1 MNRVPWWVVVSA
13 ALAPVFLVG
22 GWTVA
27 AARQPAGYS
36 SGRDSISALAGLAAN
51 DRAVMT
57 AGLVGLGVC
66 HLVTACGLR
75 PARFAGRLMLAVGG
89 VATVLVAAFPLPV
102 VGTSQTH
109 RLVAG
114 LAFVAL
120 GLWPAFAW
128 RHGLAAPWGLRPYVS
143 FIAAA
148 CLLVLLGLFAA
159 QLSFDGAFIG
169 LTERLVAGAEA
180 VWPLVVVLTARL
192 ADRASPLPR

>member
-1 MNRVPWWVVVSA
+1 MSRVPWWAVVSA

-36 SGRDSISALAGLAAN
+36 SSRDSISALAGLAAT

-75 PARFAGRLMLAVGG
+75 PARLTGRLMLAVGG
-89 VATVLVAAFPLPV
+89 LATILVAAFPLPL

-109 RLVAG
+109 GLVAG

-128 RHGLAAPWGLRPYVS
+128 RHGPAAPWGLRPYVS

-148 CLLVLLGLFAA
+148 GLLVLLGLFAA
-159 QLSFDGAFIG
+159 QLSVDGAFIG

-192 ADRASPLPR
+192 ADRAP